1 MKINSEIHVITEEKM
16 IYKIESVRQLDSKEY
31 GLLYNLELVAGYDYV
46 NPDLSDAQ
54 GFVNADRFIDDVQL
68 HSFTLY
74 PMEENLGERLEE
86 EGFKVIDIK
95 NYNINWRWG
104 ESPFTFKPQ
113 F

>member
-1 MKINSEIHVITEEKM
+1 MDLKINAELHVITEERM
-16 IYKIESVRQLDSKEY
+16 IYKIESVRQLDSKQY

-54 GFVNADRFIDDVQL
+54 GFVNADNFIDDVQL

-74 PMEENLGERLEE
+74 PMEETLEERLEE

-95 NYNINWRWG
+95 NYNIN
-104 ESPFTFKPQ
+104 
-113 F
+113 